1 MQTSLKMDEVSNSQ
15 FDLYEVGAIEDKG
28 TMIDEMWRKQT
39 RAKPLRRASSQVPKK
54 TAKLDAKLEAMD
66 DMSFET
72 SSHATLDYL
81 LE

>member
-1 MQTSLKMDEVSNSQ
+1 MDEVSNSQ

-28 TMIDEMWRKQT
+28 TMIDEMWRRQT
-39 RAKPLRRASSQVPKK
+39 RTKPLKRAASQKHKK
-54 TAKLDAKLEAMD
+54 TAKLDEKLEAMD

>member
-1 MQTSLKMDEVSNSQ
+1 MDDFGLYLEELNGGPLQLEIEMQTSLKMDEVSNSQ

-54 TAKLDAKLEAMD
+54 TAKLD
-66 DMSFET
+66 
-72 SSHATLDYL
+72 
-81 LE
+81 